1 MGIVYMDYAA
11 TTPTDPR
18 VVEAMQPFYLS
29 TYGNPSSLHA
39 PGQEAKRAVEEAR
52 SRIAAF
58 IGASSEEVVFTSG
71 GTESNNAALKGVAY
85 AMRDRGNHI
94 ITSKIEH
101 HSILEPCHFLEEEG
115 FEVTFVD
122 VDGDGIIEPAE
133 VERAMT
139 DRTILISVMHA
150 NNEIGTI
157 EPIAEIGRIAGGK
170 GVYFHTDAVQTFGR
184 LPLDVGKL
192 NIDLLSASGHKFY
205 GPKGV
210 GILYV
215 RQGTRFRSML
225 QGGDQERGR
234 RASTHNVPAI
244 VGMARAAELAGE
256 SMAAESGRLTV
267 LRDRLITGMLNRIDH
282 IRLNG
287 HPLKRLPNNVHVSIE
302 HVDGETLLLNLDM
315 EGVACATGSA
325 CSSTSL
331 EPSHVL
337 RAIGISNDVARGSLR
352 FTLGKYTTEED
363 IDHLLS
369 ILPPMVKRL
378 RAMSTAY
385 GGRKSR
391 DS

>member
-18 VVEAMQPFYLS
+18 VVEAMQPFHLS

-52 SRIAAF
+52 SLIAAF
-58 IGASSEEVVFTSG
+58 IGASSEEIVFTSG
-71 GTESNNAALKGVAY
+71 GTESNNAALKGVAF

-115 FEVTFVD
+115 FDVTYLE
-122 VDGDGIIEPAE
+122 VDGDGIVEPTD
-133 VERAMT
+133 VERAVT
-139 DRTILISVMHA
+139 NRTILISVMHA

-157 EPIAEIGRIAGGK
+157 EPIAQIGRIARGK
-170 GVYFHTDAVQTFGR
+170 GVYFHTDGVQTFGR
-184 LPLDVGKL
+184 LPLDVGEL

-215 RQGTRFRSML
+215 RQGTRFRSIL

-244 VGMARAAELAGE
+244 VGMARAVELARE
-256 SMAAESGRLTV
+256 SMAAESSRLTV
-267 LRDRLITGMLNRIDH
+267 LRDRLITGMFNRIDH

-302 HVDGETLLLNLDM
+302 HVDGEALLLNLDM

-325 CSSTSL
+325 CSSTNL

-352 FTLGKYTTEED
+352 FTLGKYTTEQD

-369 ILPPMVKRL
+369 ILPQIVKRL
-378 RAMSTAY
+378 RAMYAAY
-385 GGRKSR
+385 GGRSSK